1 MSLWLLQVPT
11 TYPNL
16 WMAQPQKWHS
26 VKSWVHQTALSSLAA
41 AFGAGAPQQG
51 MGKKVIRRLNFIIIN
66 NRMMRQYIMM
76 RIVIVIINDNNNN
89 SKAVI
94 IRIVVIIVAIIVIV
108 LYKNNSDIRIMITLI
123 VCNLYPDGWG
133 SSEQDMFDLEV
144 LKMCKVAHEFK

>member
-1 MSLWLLQVPT
+1 MSMWLLQVPT

-16 WMAQPQKWHS
+16 WMAHPQKWHS

-51 MGKKVIRRLNFIIIN
+51 MGKRVIRRLNFIIIN

-76 RIVIVIINDNNNN
+76 RIVIVIINDNN

-94 IRIVVIIVAIIVIV
+94 IRIVVIIVAIIVMI

-123 VCNLYPDGWG
+123 VRNVYPDRWG

-144 LKMCKVAHEFK
+144 LKMCKEAHEFK

>member
-1 MSLWLLQVPT
+1 
-11 TYPNL
+11 
-16 WMAQPQKWHS
+16 MAHPQKWHS

-51 MGKKVIRRLNFIIIN
+51 MGKRVIRRLNFIIIY

-76 RIVIVIINDNNNN
+76 RIVIVIINDNNN

-94 IRIVVIIVAIIVIV
+94 IRIVVIIVAIIVMI

-123 VCNLYPDGWG
+123 VRNVYPDRWG

-144 LKMCKVAHEFK
+144 LKMCKEAHEFK